1 MATSNLTDGT
11 INSQD
16 ATLTALGSVARVT
29 GSSDFNLTVVDR
41 DDVSG
46 VFGTGNINKVII
58 TSGGEILSIQGG
70 HVQPP
75 QIARSSNGID
85 WTGSRPTGISANDSA
100 NGAAL
105 DIIETDT
112 EEFVIV
118 GGGNSITVDGV
129 DYNRGARLFYSTDD
143 LSTINSVDLD
153 TILSNAGIDNSNRL
167 DLNVPTLLS
176 LATDGSKVIATGSHH
191 MILIADVSD
200 LTSWSVVSLPSWSPQ
215 ISQKRWIETHVAY
228 GGGRFVISAGGIGT
242 AYSTNG
248 TSWTVGE
255 EANGVDAPMYGSSD
269 YGVVRSIEYG
279 DGQFL
284 IGTDK
289 GEIWTTSNGESVTKR
304 ADTEVIPKSHI
315 KGGEYFSDLDIWIFA
330 TGSGLVAGYDGSTKW
345 RYDPEGT
352 IGLNTVPKDITFKGS
367 TMVVVGSGAYIA
379 YATASDSFSP
389 TIGITSFPS
398 LVESTAKV
406 SRLPITATIGAQST
420 AVAGLGERTLNND
433 GNGQAVVSGSSSVT
447 GSSRREIRNSVLLE
461 SGPPSITGPVI
472 RESNAL
478 GTLESGASTVVGES
492 ERELDD
498 DQNVQDISSGNSITT
513 GAATRTIVS
522 SGTLES
528 GQSLINGLAE
538 NEIPAE
544 SGAARASL
552 STVSGTGDRE
562 SNSESGVLVSGDA
575 TLSNTAERIIPAE
588 DIEITNGSSSVT
600 ATTGRT
606 VTGSGEIQSED
617 SHAHGASENII
628 TGFDADIQVG
638 SAIVTGSADKVLVT
652 SLAYSAPDITLSGVG
667 TREKITSSNLVTSGI
682 TFAGSASRGHETLS
696 TTLESGQSSTT
707 GLAEVISKGSGVLET
722 GASDVSGLSERT
734 ANASGD
740 LTTGTVTVLGAA
752 SKGLPASGIGG
763 SGSSFLGPNTAF
775 YVSYNGDDIVVS
787 GVPSNNSLNGS
798 YDLVSGVN
806 LVSSGGSTPQNYAAN
821 SSYGVWQKNNG
832 DGTYDVLIYW
842 TNQSLWVIYEE
853 TTPVTS
859 VQAGDSFSDTSST
872 AVASGSVS
880 IQIPGGSTTPS
891 LVAGV
896 AGRTI
901 VEVEANL
908 TADEIGF
915 GAVTGEA
922 ENTIVEVDSTLNSD
936 VSITTGNAVRHSIG
950 VGSPASLESSVDATT
965 QKIVKVDNAT
975 NSGSSTVAGLSE
987 RTSSGTGSLE
997 SSESFAMGITVS
1009 GSNLLDG
1016 IEQIGDATVSGSGF
1030 RTSNGINTDLTAD
1043 EVGFGAVTGD
1053 GENIIVAGIA
1063 LVESGPSSASGT
1075 GRKSQLGLDQN
1086 ITNSSSASVS
1096 GVGEREVTLE
1106 QGITTGSSE
1115 TYYGPDAADADVS
1128 YNGQDLVVS
1137 NQFLSDMN
1145 GTYTYTGVEKVVNGS
1160 TWTANSD
1167 YRVWEKDLGNGY
1179 YNVVAYQT
1187 SNSRWAIWIYQGAS
1201 VSTAPSSTQLAPYEL
1216 ATSSDTIS
1224 VSSGN
1229 SSFSTVSGSGT
1240 IGRNSSGQLIVTEL
1254 SEVSG
1259 LSERVVVE
1267 IEANLT
1273 AAEIGFSVVTGDGEN
1288 IIVNVDATV
1297 ASGQSEV
1304 TAMSE
1309 RTVEIKSGIKKVDNS
1324 VVSSV
1329 VEITSNLLSTDIVS
1343 SSSSVIGIAE
1353 NTVVSQSADIKSQE
1367 ANFVGLTEKTTISD
1381 GDTISEESTVIG
1393 SGFRTSNG
1401 INIDLTADEV
1411 GFGAVTGDG
1420 ENIIVN
1426 VNADVASGVASSSG
1440 NGVRT
1445 SKVAGPEVFGP
1456 GSNVVYSRESIIDGV
1471 ATRTVEDNLATHD
1484 LVASGVVLNGLA
1496 ERKLPSEAV
1505 ELSVSESSASGSGAR
1520 HANVLEGDLTAAEI
1534 GLSGVAGTSEREVV
1548 EDCNLSSQNA
1558 EVVGQGV
1565 RHSNG
1570 TGAVASGASSASGL
1584 GERQVDVLGDMKSG
1598 PSIATGLSERTI
1610 NSVPN
1615 YGTVGDLVAFGPDDN
1630 GPSLW
1635 YITDYKVLYDGTGE
1649 HYDVLN
1655 GDKSFTLKV
1664 SFNNLVVQETSNTVA
1679 KDYNIYWRD
1688 KSGVLGDP
1696 NRFDVIFFSTTAGR
1710 WYQEEF
1716 AIHPAE
1722 WYDGQVLESYIAN
1735 NTVELT
1741 SIDAKRTGDASSRIY
1756 SSESFIAAVSENIIP
1771 VVKSD
1776 IVSQQSEVEGLG
1788 KIIRLPTSL
1797 DYKMPD
1803 VTVSGI
1809 GERTLNNDG
1818 LGQQLIS
1825 GQSSLTGLSERT
1837 VNTLNAEITVTES
1850 QVVGVVERTLNNDG
1864 LGQQLVA
1871 GESTITATVKITTFL
1886 QSGVNNIEDSKVV
1899 GVGERTLNNK
1909 PFGQELV
1916 SGQSSVVGVA
1926 ERQLN
1931 NDGLG
1936 QQLFT
1941 GQSIVIGLGERTV
1954 NLEQSASSESAEVIG
1969 LSERSVNLLTGIS
1982 DHNGEVYKRPAI
1994 SNSVHYVGA
2003 NIAVTN
2009 LGTANG
2015 TYNKTDFRFV
2025 IANGETYS
2033 GADFTFSFYTD
2044 DPNHM
2049 SYEKDNGN
2057 GTFNVLLFKPI
2068 SSTWEIWVGET
2079 VSVSDAS
2086 VGTMLVDSSP
2096 VVVSTGTQDYSVDP
2110 GCTTPSIV
2118 TGVAE
2123 RILNHDD
2130 NTQAVFSDRA
2140 TVSGVAERTIVRLPD
2155 FLGPLG
2161 ESPDSNDSN
2170 VSYVGTSLEV
2180 LNFLGG
2186 ISFFNGIYEQVYYTG
2201 HFTESG
2207 TSDYVFHKDSHNTSH
2222 ALHNWYVLPYPS
2234 FGGWFVALHNE
2245 TKHEWYVTFSS
2256 TDPYNWEDGEVLVG
2270 LRGLQSLLATNS
2282 EERPTGFSAM
2292 KGTSSVVG
2300 ASEREINPSAGLVSG
2315 NSETSGSGVR
2325 VSNVLN
2331 GDLKSGESSK
2341 TGVIERQIDPI
2352 DIHLTSGEVSLSFIS
2367 AVGERK
2373 VIGVG
2378 AIRLH
2383 DSDAEVSGKAE
2394 RTVVAAGTLVTVP
2407 STVSGFA
2414 ERQVDLEG
2422 PGPLITGP
2430 SLVSG
2435 SSERKVVGSGT
2446 LESQFTHLNE
2456 TEGVAERKIVVI
2468 DGSIK
2473 SDAPTVIGVAK
2484 RVINTL
2490 PEPVSGEIRIYSGT
2504 NRPWQ
2509 YAPRSATETKPRVSS
2524 NGIYQ
2529 TVGFQ
2534 EAIPIYQTIL
2544 VRAPRKRTK

>member
-1 MATSNLTDGT
+1 LATSNLTDGT

-16 ATLTALGSVARVT
+16 ASVSA
-29 GSSDFNLTVVDR
+29 TVERTIQVGKEGFININVIDM

-46 VFGTGNINKVII
+46 PHGFGKITDVIANDSDEFI
-58 TSGGEILSIQGG
+58 GIQGG
-70 HVQPP
+70 GSKLP
-75 QIARSSNGID
+75 QIFKSTDDGETWS
-85 WTGSRPTGISANDSA
+85 TSRPTGISDGSSDLGIVHSLAQVSTNS
-100 NGAAL
+100 
-105 DIIETDT
+105 
-112 EEFVIV
+112 FVVV
-118 GGGNSITVDGV
+118 GGANRSAQQT
-129 DYNRGARLFYSTDD
+129 DYVGARLFLTTDNFSTM
-143 LSTINSVDLD
+143 SSIDLD
-153 TILSNAGIDNSNRL
+153 TIL
-167 DLNVPTLLS
+167 
-176 LATDGSKVIATGSHH
+176 
-191 MILIADVSD
+191 ADVHEGNANQQSYADALKLVSVAVGGGKVVVTGNFGIVLVASTSD
-200 LTSWSVVSLPSWSPQ
+200 LTSWTLVDTPAWSSPALPLTSGIWM
-215 ISQKRWIETHVAY
+215 HVAY
-228 GGGRFVISAGGIGT
+228 GGGSFVISTQGYRT

-248 TSWTVGE
+248 STWTVGAE
-255 EANGVDAPMYGSSD
+255 KSTTTSPFDIAYGGGQFIIVGGSGTVYKSTNGSSVVELVGPDEIASVKLQSASYNPETNVWGVGGTGGGLYVGQNDGAVWSYQNTDD
-269 YGVVRSIEYG
+269 YDDSDHQQRSVEGVAFNGTHWVLAG
-279 DGQFL
+279 GNAFL
-284 IGTDK
+284 
-289 GEIWTTSNGESVTKR
+289 
-304 ADTEVIPKSHI
+304 
-315 KGGEYFSDLDIWIFA
+315 
-330 TGSGLVAGYDGSTKW
+330 
-345 RYDPEGT
+345 
-352 IGLNTVPKDITFKGS
+352 
-367 TMVVVGSGAYIA
+367 A
-379 YATASDSFSP
+379 YADASYFH
-389 TIGITSFPS
+389 PS
-398 LVESTAKV
+398 VELYSSQSRVDLQLSISRASINATLESQSST
-406 SRLPITATIGAQST
+406 T
-420 AVAGLGERTLNND
+420 AGLGERTLNND

-447 GSSRREIRNSVLLE
+447 GSSRREIRNSGLLE

-478 GTLESGASTVVGES
+478 GTLESGVSTVVGES

-498 DQNVQDISSGNSITT
+498 DQNVQDISSGNSTTT

-528 GQSLINGLAE
+528 GQSSINGLAE
-538 NEIPAE
+538 NEIAAE

-552 STVSGTGDRE
+552 STVSGTGDRG
-562 SNSESGVLVSGDA
+562 SNNESGVLVSGDA

-606 VTGSGEIQSED
+606 VTGSGEIQPED

-638 SAIVTGSADKVLVT
+638 SAIVTGSADKVLIT
-652 SLAYSAPDITLSGVG
+652 SLAYSAPDITLSGAG
-667 TREKITSSNLVTSGI
+667 TREKIISSNLVTSGI
-682 TFAGSASRGHETLS
+682 TLAGSASRGHEALS
-696 TTLESGQSSTT
+696 ATLESGQSSTS

-872 AVASGSVS
+872 AVAAGSVS

-922 ENTIVEVDSTLNSD
+922 ENTIVEVDSTLNSG
-936 VSITTGNAVRHSIG
+936 VSTTTGNAVRHSIG

-965 QKIVKVDNAT
+965 QKIVKVDNAI
-975 NSGSSTVAGLSE
+975 NSGSSTVAGTSE
-987 RTSSGTGSLE
+987 RSSLGVGSLE

-1009 GSNLLDG
+1009 GSNSIDG
-1016 IEQIGDATVSGSGF
+1016 IEQIGDATVAGSGF

-1075 GRKSQLGLDQN
+1075 GKKAQLGLVQN
-1086 ITNSSSASVS
+1086 ITNSSSVAV
-1096 GVGEREVTLE
+1096 GLGERGVVAVSQLQNTDSLV
-1106 QGITTGSSE
+1106 TGS
-1115 TYYGPDAADADVS
+1115 GK
-1128 YNGQDLVVS
+1128 
-1137 NQFLSDMN
+1137 
-1145 GTYTYTGVEKVVNGS
+1145 TGRK
-1160 TWTANSD
+1160 
-1167 YRVWEKDLGNGY
+1167 
-1179 YNVVAYQT
+1179 
-1187 SNSRWAIWIYQGAS
+1187 
-1201 VSTAPSSTQLAPYEL
+1201 
-1216 ATSSDTIS
+1216 
-1224 VSSGN
+1224 
-1229 SSFSTVSGSGT
+1229 
-1240 IGRNSSGQLIVTEL
+1240 SSGQLIVTEL

-1259 LSERVVVE
+1259 LSERVIVE

-1304 TAMSE
+1304 NAVSE
-1309 RTVEIKSGIKKVDNS
+1309 RTVEKQSGINNVDDS
-1324 VVSSV
+1324 VVSSI

-1367 ANFVGLTEKTTISD
+1367 ANFAGLSERTTISD

-1393 SGFRTSNG
+1393 LGVRVSNG
-1401 INIDLTADEV
+1401 LNIDLTADEI

-1426 VNADVASGVASSSG
+1426 VSADVASGDASASGDGIRTGNLIETNASSQ
-1440 NGVRT
+1440 
-1445 SKVAGPEVFGP
+1445 
-1456 GSNVVYSRESIIDGV
+1456 ESTIDGV

-1484 LVASGVVLNGLA
+1484 LVASGVVLNGIA
-1496 ERKLPSEAV
+1496 ERKMPSEAV
-1505 ELSVSESSASGSGAR
+1505 ELSVSESSASGSGVR

-1534 GLSGVAGTSEREVV
+1534 GISGVAGISEREVV

-1741 SIDAKRTGDASSRIY
+1741 SIDAKRTGDASSRVY

-1809 GERTLNNDG
+1809 AERTLNNDG

-1871 GESTITATVKITTFL
+1871 GESTVTATVKITTFL

-1954 NLEQSASSESAEVIG
+1954 NLEQGASSESAEVIG

-2003 NIAVTN
+2003 NILVTN
-2009 LGTANG
+2009 AGTANG

-2025 IANGETYS
+2025 TANGESYS
-2033 GADFTFSFYTD
+2033 YTD

-2086 VGTMLVDSSP
+2086 VGTILVDSSP
-2096 VVVSTGTQDYSVDP
+2096 VVVSTGTQDYIVDP

-2118 TGVAE
+2118 SGVAE

-2130 NTQAVFSDRA
+2130 NTQAIFSDRA

-2300 ASEREINPSAGLVSG
+2300 ASEREINPSADLVSG

-2331 GDLKSGESSK
+2331 GDLKSGDAST
-2341 TGVIERQIDPI
+2341 TGVIERKIDPI
-2352 DIHLTSGEVSLSFIS
+2352 DIHLTAGEISLSFIS

-2378 AIRLH
+2378 SIRLH

-2394 RTVVAAGTLVTVP
+2394 RVVTAAGTLVTVP

-2435 SSERKVVGSGT
+2435 ISERKVVGSGT

-2509 YAPRSATETKPRVSS
+2509 YALRSATEIKPRVDST
-2524 NGIYQ
+2524 GIYQ